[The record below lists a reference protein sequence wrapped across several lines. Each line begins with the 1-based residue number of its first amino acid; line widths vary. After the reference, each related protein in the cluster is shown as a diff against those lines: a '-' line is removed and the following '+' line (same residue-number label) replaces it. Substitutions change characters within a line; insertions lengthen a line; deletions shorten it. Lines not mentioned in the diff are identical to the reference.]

1 MLIQVRTSHSTFK
14 TKKKNIKKKTRQGV
28 VPELSALNLEVA
40 IRHTAVVRCIELRA
54 TPCETISVHE
64 HDKPSSR
71 ESCQKRHARV
81 RLSLSVETT
90 TQQFLSIKMGNSI
103 QVLAGQG
110 ERRKFFGGQTP
121 IR

>member
-14 TKKKNIKKKTRQGV
+14 TKKKKHLKKTRQGV

-90 TQQFLSIKMGNSI
+90 QQFLSIKMGNSI
-103 QVLAGQG
+103 QVAGQG